1 MANSLNT
8 PITTTYAGE
17 FAGKYISAA
26 LLSGK
31 TLAEGNITTVP
42 NVKYKQVMKKAVSG
56 DLVKDATCDFSG
68 EADVLTLSER
78 ILQPE
83 EFQVNLEL
91 CKKDFRSDWE
101 AAQMGFSAFDN
112 LPPSFSD
119 FLIAHVADKVAQRI
133 ETNIWTGTN
142 ATSGQFDGFVTTL
155 TADNDVNDVTGTAST
170 AANIIEELG
179 KIADAIPS
187 AVYGSE
193 DMTIY
198 LPGNMYRNYIRALG
212 GFGAAGLGAAGTNN
226 QGTQWYNMGSGL
238 SFDGIQ
244 VVHAPGLSDNDAV
257 AAEKSNLFFGT
268 GLLSDQNEVKVID
281 MADLDGS
288 QNVRIVMR
296 FTAGIQHGIG
306 GDIVLYATA

>member
-1 MANSLNT
+1 MATTTS
-8 PITTTYAGE
+8 ITTTYAGE

-42 NVKYKQVMKKAVSG
+42 NVKYKQVMKKVAT
-56 DLVKDATCDFSG
+56 DDIVKDATCDFS
-68 EADVLTLSER
+68 DTSTLTLTER

-155 TADNDVNDVTGTAST
+155 TADGDVNDVTGTAST

-187 AVYGSE
+187 AVYGAE

-198 LPGNMYRNYIRALG
+198 LPGNMYRNYVRALG
-212 GFGAAGLGAAGTNN
+212 GFGASGLGAAGTND

-288 QNVRIVMR
+288 QNVRVVMR

-306 GDIVLYATA
+306 GDVVLYATA

>member
-1 MANSLNT
+1 MATTTS
-8 PITTTYAGE
+8 ITTTYAGE

-155 TADNDVNDVTGTAST
+155 TADGDVNDVTGTAST
-170 AANIIEELG
+170 AANIITELG

-187 AVYGSE
+187 AVYGAE

-212 GFGAAGLGAAGTNN
+212 GFGASGLGAAGTND

-288 QNVRIVMR
+288 QNVRVVMR

-306 GDIVLYATA
+306 GDIVLYATS